1 MDLFNIKG
9 LVISFALG
17 ASLMLPAGYYLHK
30 YDTDAAQV
38 KIDVQKQQAADE
50 LLTATNKTHD
60 VEKQLAALGQQIE
73 VTHNAAQKVL
83 DDNSRLNAQL
93 VAARGLFD
101 PGRRAS
107 RASPVPEAGA
117 SGPASVPAGGA
128 DDGRLSAGADQFL
141 LALTGRANDTREY
154 ARSCY
159 TWAHQVSTRWNAMQA
174 AVPAVSPASTPAQ

>member
-9 LVISFALG
+9 LVIAFALG

-101 PGRRAS
+101 PGRRAG
-107 RASPVPEAGA
+107 RASPVPEVGT
-117 SGPASVPAGGA
+117 SGLASVPAGGA

-141 LALTGRANDTREY
+141 LALTGRANDVRQY
-154 ARSCY
+154 ASDCHA
-159 TWAHQVSTRWNAMQA
+159 WAVKVSKRWNDAQTG
-174 AVPAVSPASTPAQ
+174 VSPASTPAQ

>member
-9 LVISFALG
+9 LIASFVLG
-17 ASLMLPAGYYLHK
+17 ALLVLPASYFVHK

-73 VTHNAAQKVL
+73 VTHNAAQKIL
-83 DDNSRLNAQL
+83 DDNDRLNRQL

-107 RASPVPEAGA
+107 GASPVPEAGA
-117 SGPASVPAGGA
+117 SGPAGVPAGGTA
-128 DDGRLSAGADQFL
+128 DGRLSEVASGFL
-141 LALTGRANDTREY
+141 LDLTQRANQGGQY
-154 ARSCY
+154 ARDCHE
-159 TWAHQVSTRWNAMQA
+159 WAIKVSKRWNDAQA
-174 AVPAVSPASTPAQ
+174 GVSPASTPAQ

>member
-1 MDLFNIKG
+1 MSLLFPSFKTAA
-9 LVISFALG
+9 ISFALG
-17 ASLMLPAGYYLHK
+17 ALLCAPTAYYVNR
-30 YDTDAAQV
+30 YAVNAAQV
-38 KIDVQKQQAADE
+38 KIDVQKQKADDK

-101 PGRRAS
+101 PGRRAN

-117 SGPASVPAGGA
+117 SGPASVPASGT

-141 LALTGRANDTREY
+141 LALTGRANDVRQY
-154 ARSCY
+154 ASDCHA
-159 TWAHQVSTRWNAMQA
+159 WAVKVSKRWNDAQA
-174 AVPAVSPASTPAQ
+174 GVSPASTPAQ